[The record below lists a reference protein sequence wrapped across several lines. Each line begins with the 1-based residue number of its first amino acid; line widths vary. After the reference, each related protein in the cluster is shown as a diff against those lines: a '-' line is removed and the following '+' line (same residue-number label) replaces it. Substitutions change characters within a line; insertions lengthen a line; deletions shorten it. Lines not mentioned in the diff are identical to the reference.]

1 MKKIL
6 IAVITVLFFQTLN
19 AQIDRFDVVN
29 RNNPYVKELDA
40 LQALT
45 VGNGGF
51 AFTVDGTGLQTF
63 PEMYENGVP
72 LGTMSDWGW
81 HSFPNTE
88 SFRAEEALKNFDF

>member
-29 RNNPYVKELDA
+29 RNNPHVKELDA

-81 HSFPNTE
+81 HSFQTLNLFKP
-88 SFRAEEALKNFDF
+88 KKH